1 MKSAGSDPNDFRGST
16 YAGTRPWL
24 DAPLFRDREQAG
36 ERLAE
41 SLAEYG
47 HRADV
52 IVLALP
58 RGGVPVGAQ
67 VAEALE
73 APLDLLLVR
82 KLGVPGHRE
91 LAMGAVASGGV
102 RVLNED
108 VVGAVGLDEATI
120 EAVARDECRELDR
133 REHAYREGRPSP
145 EIGGMVV
152 ILVDDGLATGATM
165 RAAVAALKQRHPGR
179 IVVAVPVAPP
189 DTCEALRREADE
201 VACLASPEPFMAIG
215 VWYEDFPQL
224 SDEEVRERLA
234 RAWDR
239 AAVPQAPAE

>member
-16 YAGTRPWL
+16 YAGARPWL

-36 ERLAE
+36 KQLAE

-47 HRADV
+47 HRSDV

-58 RGGVPVGAQ
+58 RGGVPVGAEL
-67 VAEALE
+67 AEALD
-73 APLDLLLVR
+73 APLDLMLVR

-102 RVLNED
+102 RVLNDD
-108 VVGAVGLDEATI
+108 VVGALRLDEATI
-120 EAVARDECRELDR
+120 EAVVREERRELER

-145 EIGGMVV
+145 EVAGRVV

-165 RAAVAALKQRHPGR
+165 RTAVAALQQQDPGQ

-189 DTCEALRREADE
+189 DTCEALGREADE
-201 VACLASPEPFMAIG
+201 VICLASPDPFMAIG
-215 VWYEDFPQL
+215 VWYDDFRQL
-224 SDEEVRERLA
+224 TDDEVRELLSRVWN
-234 RAWDR
+234 RT
-239 AAVPQAPAE
+239 AVPQTPGD

>member
-1 MKSAGSDPNDFRGST
+1 
-16 YAGTRPWL
+16 
-24 DAPLFRDREQAG
+24 
-36 ERLAE
+36 
-41 SLAEYG
+41 
-47 HRADV
+47 
-52 IVLALP
+52 
-58 RGGVPVGAQ
+58 
-67 VAEALE
+67 
-73 APLDLLLVR
+73 
-82 KLGVPGHRE
+82 
-91 LAMGAVASGGV
+91 
-102 RVLNED
+102 
-108 VVGAVGLDEATI
+108 
-120 EAVARDECRELDR
+120 
-133 REHAYREGRPSP
+133 
-145 EIGGMVV
+145 MVV